1 MQFELSRTRAVLL
14 PLVMLAGTSVPF
26 ARPAT
31 PPAPP
36 TKIPFQ
42 VGERLTY
49 TAKVNSFNAGK
60 ASISVEGIE
69 MVRGIPTFHTIFDV
83 RGRVLFKK
91 FANHYESWFD
101 TTNIVSLRHSQKT
114 DDVDKKY
121 EFYPDKKMYIK
132 NGDGIQ
138 NPSVSMPL
146 DECSF
151 LYYLRSL
158 PLEVGKT
165 YTVDRYYHADK
176 NPIVVTVLRK
186 EHIKVPAGEFDAVV
200 LKPVI
205 KSNGLFSEKS
215 DAEVWL
221 ADDASHTLLRLKSGL
236 PLGTLY
242 LELKE
247 IERPTSP

>member
-1 MQFELSRTRAVLL
+1 MFFDSMRLRALAFPLLVAGGALL
-14 PLVMLAGTSVPF
+14 PAGHG
-26 ARPAT
+26 T
-31 PPAPP
+31 PILPSGPDK
-36 TKIPFQ
+36 TPFQ

-49 TAKVNSFNAGK
+49 NAKINSLNAGK
-60 ASISVEGIE
+60 ATISVEGLE
-69 MVRGIPTFHTIFDV
+69 MVRGVPTFHTIFDI

-101 TTNIVSLRHSQKT
+101 TTNLVTLRHSQLT
-114 DDVDKKY
+114 DDVNKKY

-132 NGDGIQ
+132 NGDGIE

-146 DECSF
+146 DESSF
-151 LYYLRSL
+151 LYFLRSL
-158 PLEVGKT
+158 PLEVGKV
-165 YTVDRYYHADK
+165 YTVDRYYHAEK

-186 EHIKVPAGEFDAVV
+186 ERVKVPAGEFDAYV

-205 KSNGLFSEKS
+205 KSNGLFSVKG

-221 ADDASHTLLRLKSGL
+221 ADDRAHTIVKLRSKL

-242 LELKE
+242 LELKS
-247 IERPTSP
+247 IEQPS